1 MKRVIIIGAGAAGLT
16 CAKHLIQAGIKCT
29 LLEARNR
36 IGGRALSVQNTFP
49 AIELGAEFIH
59 GAYAP
64 MMDLLNDRKISFTD
78 LCDNHL
84 FFENNKLHETRDFWQ
99 KIERISSRLK
109 ADRKEDRS
117 LTEFLKTHRRSL
129 PQLDVGIF
137 KSFIEG
143 FDAADPDLVGER
155 GLAAA
160 EKAEEPELNGQSQF
174 RPSLGHSHFIEEL
187 YKSSGLSKSDILLR
201 HEVSEIEWTD
211 KKIRVYCNNKRK
223 ALEAD
228 FAVVTLPIGVL
239 RSKNFF
245 TPEIP
250 KLAEALESVH
260 MGHALR
266 TSFEFSHRFWEN
278 LSKRPVAFLHAS
290 PEYYYPTWWTQAPH
304 RSNILIAWQ
313 GGPKAYEISFWTKE
327 ERVHHAFKT
336 LSLITGRSP
345 AFLKRHCLRSHE
357 HNWSQDPYSLGAYTY
372 VGVQKN
378 GEYRNLRKVF
388 HKRIVL
394 AGEGTSVGSMIGTIQ
409 GAMASGERAAR
420 QILRIKL

>member
-1 MKRVIIIGAGAAGLT
+1 MIIIGAGAAGLT
-16 CAKHLIQAGIKCT
+16 CAKHLINAGINCT

-36 IGGRALSVQNTFP
+36 IGGRAFTVANSFP

-64 MMDLLNDRKISFTD
+64 MMDLLNERKISFTD

-84 FFENNKLHETRDFWQ
+84 FYEGGKLHETRDFWE
-99 KIERISSRLK
+99 KIERVSSRLK
-109 ADRKEDRS
+109 GDRKEDRS
-117 LTEFLKTHRRSL
+117 LTDFLKTHRKSL
-129 PQLDVGIF
+129 PKHDIGIF

-160 EKAEEPELNGQSQF
+160 EKTEEPELNGQSQF

-187 YKSSGLSKSDILLR
+187 FKSSGLRKTDVLLR
-201 HEVSEIEWTD
+201 HEVSEIAWSE
-211 KKIRVYCNNKRK
+211 KRVRVHCKNKRK
-223 ALEAD
+223 AWEAD
-228 FAVVTLPIGVL
+228 FVVVTLPIGVL
-239 RSKNFF
+239 RSKDFF
-245 TPEIP
+245 SPDIP
-250 KLAEALESVH
+250 QLSEALKSVH

-278 LSKRPVAFLHAS
+278 LSRRPVSFLHTN
-290 PEYYYPTWWTQAPH
+290 PEFYYPTWWTQAPH

-327 ERVHHAFKT
+327 ERMHQAFKT
-336 LSLITGRSP
+336 LSLLTGRSL
-345 AFLKRHCLRSHE
+345 AFLKKHCLAFHE
-357 HNWSQDPYSLGAYTY
+357 HNWSQDPYSLGAYSY
-372 VGVQKN
+372 VGIQKN
-378 GEYRNLRKVF
+378 GEYKNLRKVF

-409 GAMASGERAAR
+409 GAMTSGERAAR
-420 QILRIKL
+420 QILKL